1 MKKRHVKS
9 ASLNTC
15 FIYNVIIINL
25 HSGLE
30 SLIRVE
36 KIVYLVLWEVIKG
49 LKMPGKTIAYKIL
62 IIYSIYAFI
71 LLQYI

>member
-36 KIVYLVLWEVIKG
+36 QKVYLVHWEAIKG
-49 LKMPGKTIAYKIL
+49 LKMPGKTISYKIL
-62 IIYSIYAFI
+62 IIYSIYTFI
-71 LLQYI
+71 

>member
-1 MKKRHVKS
+1 MIRRHVKS

-25 HSGLE
+25 YSGLE

-36 KIVYLVLWEVIKG
+36 KIVYLVLWEASKR
-49 LKMPGKTIAYKIL
+49 LKMPGKTIAYKSL
-62 IIYSIYAFI
+62 IIYSIYTFI